1 MPTLGQ
7 LIHKVRH
14 RLSGVGS
21 YTRDS
26 MELTVDLLEDGLT
39 VNTDS
44 VTGADA
50 GVYEIGLEKIRV
62 KSVDRSGN
70 SMLVYSFGR
79 GYEGTTP
86 ALHPAGSEVTRAGA
100 LPASTVAEEIN
111 GVLREFFPYIYGV
124 TSLDVEYTVPFTMPD
139 DCAGIVAVFVS
150 DLRATDGW
158 RRVDR
163 WLWEPDSGQGLK
175 IFAAVEGELVRVAY
189 AVEPIPFDLTVPEAA
204 EAEWSDTGLEDRLTD
219 LLTLG
224 VASRMA
230 PFADM
235 GNLFNVGQ
243 EARSDQ
249 AKPPGRGA
257 RLASILTQQ
266 FQQQLA
272 QEQQV
277 LHKKHPI
284 KIHRTR

>member
-26 MELTVDLLEDGLT
+26 MELTVDLLEDGLI
-39 VNTDS
+39 VRTDN

-70 SMLVYSFGR
+70 SMSVYTFGR

-86 ALHPAGSEVTRAGA
+86 ALHSAGSEVTRAGSF
-100 LPASTVAEEIN
+100 PASTVAEEIN
-111 GVLREFFPYIYGV
+111 GVLREFFPYVYGV
-124 TSLDVEYTVPFTMPD
+124 TSIDVEYTVPFTMPD

-150 DLRATDGW
+150 DLQATDGW

-175 IFAAVEGELVRVAY
+175 IFSAVEGEAVRISY
-189 AVEPIPFDLTVPEAA
+189 AVEPIPFDLTVAEAT
-204 EAEWSDTGLEDRLTD
+204 EAEWSETGLPDRLTD

-224 VASRMA
+224 VASRLA
-230 PFADM
+230 PFADL

-249 AKPPGRGA
+249 AKPPGRGV
-257 RLASILTQQ
+257 RLAVALTQE
-266 FQQQLA
+266 FQRALA
-272 QEQQV
+272 LEQQV

-284 KIHRTR
+284 RVHRER